1 MKKTLFLLCLAPL
14 FFSLSVLKRNN
25 EGQAPEEN
33 RFKLAVL
40 SDALSDPTDMAILPN
55 GNILITEL
63 YGGIKL
69 YNAQTK
75 KTKKINA
82 INVARAPESG
92 LMTIALDPDF
102 EKNKWIYLVYSPAA
116 QKVNYLSRIAWT
128 GDSLDF
134 ATEKVLLRIP
144 DERACCHAG
153 SGICFDTKGNLFIT
167 VGDNTNP
174 FATNYAPIDDRPGRQ
189 NFDAQRTSA
198 NTKDLRGK
206 VLRIHPERDGSYTIP
221 AGNLFSD
228 TTEGRPEIFA
238 MGCRNPYRITVD
250 KRTDIPYWG
259 EVGPDASDGSSRG
272 PRGYDELNQ
281 GIKAGNYGWPYFIG
295 DNEGYAKVDFATD
308 AVGAINDPSAP
319 VNKSRNNTGA
329 EKLPPVI
336 KPLVW
341 YPYDRSEFFP
351 NLGSGGRTLI
361 AGQFFYA
368 NGTNGAISFP
378 SYYNNG
384 LFIADWMRNW
394 IKVVRLKED
403 GALDKVEDFMPST
416 SFRKPISLKFGGD
429 GALYVLE
436 FGSLWG
442 GNKDSRLVRV
452 EYNKGNRPPVA
463 KAGASQAA
471 GALPLKVQFSSEGSF
486 DYDKEDRLVY
496 EWIFDGRTVQSS
508 SPDPVYVFQRPG
520 TYKVRL
526 RVKDKEGLWDTAF
539 VVIRA
544 GNSMPELKLDVNNKG
559 SFYMGDINYAVQ
571 VSDKEDGSTTDR
583 SINPAK
589 VKVSMDYFP
598 EGKITTTAARVA
610 NPFEKGSTWIN
621 ESDCK
626 GCHAMKAKS
635 IGPSFTAVA
644 ERYKNVTNRPALINR
659 LGAKI
664 ITGGKGVWGEH
675 AMNPH
680 PQLSK
685 ETTTEIVKYI
695 LSLAKSS
702 ANQKILPLKGRI
714 NTDGKNEGTYVISAS
729 YTDRGRKGAVPLTG
743 MEKRVLRSP
752 LIKAADFDAV
762 YELRKTDVLTSVN
775 KNAYALLKSVDLT
788 GIKEMQFSVATETK
802 GTSIEVHTD
811 SPDGTLV
818 ARTDV
823 PVGKWSEWQTVK
835 AELKPITGEHDIYI
849 VFKNREFVLSLLSL
863 KSIRL
868 Q

>member
-1 MKKTLFLLCLAPL
+1 
-14 FFSLSVLKRNN
+14 
-25 EGQAPEEN
+25 
-33 RFKLAVL
+33 
-40 SDALSDPTDMAILPN
+40 
-55 GNILITEL
+55 
-63 YGGIKL
+63 
-69 YNAQTK
+69 
-75 KTKKINA
+75 
-82 INVARAPESG
+82 
-92 LMTIALDPDF
+92 
-102 EKNKWIYLVYSPAA
+102 
-116 QKVNYLSRIAWT
+116 
-128 GDSLDF
+128 
-134 ATEKVLLRIP
+134 
-144 DERACCHAG
+144 
-153 SGICFDTKGNLFIT
+153 
-167 VGDNTNP
+167 
-174 FATNYAPIDDRPGRQ
+174 
-189 NFDAQRTSA
+189 
-198 NTKDLRGK
+198 
-206 VLRIHPERDGSYTIP
+206 
-221 AGNLFSD
+221 
-228 TTEGRPEIFA
+228 
-238 MGCRNPYRITVD
+238 
-250 KRTDIPYWG
+250 
-259 EVGPDASDGSSRG
+259 
-272 PRGYDELNQ
+272 
-281 GIKAGNYGWPYFIG
+281 
-295 DNEGYAKVDFATD
+295 
-308 AVGAINDPSAP
+308 
-319 VNKSRNNTGA
+319 
-329 EKLPPVI
+329 
-336 KPLVW
+336 
-341 YPYDRSEFFP
+341 
-351 NLGSGGRTLI
+351 
-361 AGQFFYA
+361 
-368 NGTNGAISFP
+368 
-378 SYYNNG
+378 
-384 LFIADWMRNW
+384 
-394 IKVVRLKED
+394 
-403 GALDKVEDFMPST
+403 
-416 SFRKPISLKFGGD
+416 
-429 GALYVLE
+429 
-436 FGSLWG
+436 
-442 GNKDSRLVRV
+442 
-452 EYNKGNRPPVA
+452 
-463 KAGASQAA
+463 
-471 GALPLKVQFSSEGSF
+471 
-486 DYDKEDRLVY
+486 
-496 EWIFDGRTVQSS
+496 
-508 SPDPVYVFQRPG
+508 
-520 TYKVRL
+520 
-526 RVKDKEGLWDTAF
+526 
-539 VVIRA
+539 
-544 GNSMPELKLDVNNKG
+544 MPELKLDVNNKG

-729 YTDRGRKGAVPLTG
+729 YTDRGKKGAVPLTG